1 MSKTGMAHMLLYPG
15 MVRLLAYHQVLC
27 YCSLAKPNCHSKSK
41 NLASQDYTVVLS
53 CCCGHAEISASP
65 VSSL

>member
-27 YCSLAKPNCHSKSK
+27 YCSLAKLNSHSKSK
-41 NLASQDYTVVLS
+41 NLASVLS
-53 CCCGHAEISASP
+53 YCCGNAEISLF
-65 VSSL
+65 SLILVCAP